1 MSDLTHL
8 GVVFGALMRDMTCVG
23 IVFFLEWDE

>member
-23 IVFFLEWDE
+23 IVFFFGMG